1 MVYVARFVYGYVDD
15 YGDEILERGRYI
27 MVKKHIAKRFILKH
41 FKFPISI
48 AYSDPMENLPKAIEL
63 LLIDMKDNGIDRWN
77 VEEIT
82 EEWDLG
88 EPISEPADLTP
99 KEEFEI

>member
-1 MVYVARFVYGYVDD
+1 M
-15 YGDEILERGRYI
+15 
-27 MVKKHIAKRFILKH
+27 KKHTAKRYILKH

-48 AYSDPMENLPKAIEL
+48 SYKDPMENLPKAIEL
-63 LLIDMKDNGIDRWN
+63 LLKDIGENGLLSWD

-82 EEWDLG
+82 EEWGLSE
-88 EPISEPADLTP
+88 EPKRIDPTP

>member
-1 MVYVARFVYGYVDD
+1 MT
-15 YGDEILERGRYI
+15 
-27 MVKKHIAKRFILKH
+27 KKTYKAKRYILKH

-48 AYSDPMENLPKAIEL
+48 LYNDPMKNLPKAIEL
-63 LLIDMKDNGIDRWN
+63 LLKDIGENGLLSWD

-88 EPISEPADLTP
+88 VEPNTAANNSE
-99 KEEFEI
+99 EEFEV

>member
-1 MVYVARFVYGYVDD
+1 MS
-15 YGDEILERGRYI
+15 
-27 MVKKHIAKRFILKH
+27 KKHKAKRYILKH

-48 AYSDPMENLPKAIEL
+48 LYNDPKESLPKAIEL
-63 LLIDMKDNGIDRWN
+63 LLKDIGKNGLLSWD

-82 EEWDLG
+82 EEWGLG
-88 EPISEPADLTP
+88 EQPKPVNLTA

>member
-1 MVYVARFVYGYVDD
+1 MSVNYSILPMG
-15 YGDEILERGRYI
+15 EI
-27 MVKKHIAKRFILKH
+27 MKKHKAKRYILKH

-48 AYSDPMENLPKAIEL
+48 LYGDPKESLPKAIEL
-63 LLIDMKDNGIDRWN
+63 LLKDIKDNGLLSWD

-88 EPISEPADLTP
+88 VEPNTAANNSE
-99 KEEFEI
+99 EEFEV

>member
-1 MVYVARFVYGYVDD
+1 M
-15 YGDEILERGRYI
+15 
-27 MVKKHIAKRFILKH
+27 KKHKAKRYILKH

-48 AYSDPMENLPKAIEL
+48 LYSDPKESLPKAVEL
-63 LLIDMKDNGIDRWN
+63 LLKDMKENGLDRWN

-88 EPISEPADLTP
+88 EPISEPVDLTP
-99 KEEFEI
+99 KEEFEL

>member
-1 MVYVARFVYGYVDD
+1 M
-15 YGDEILERGRYI
+15 GD
-27 MVKKHIAKRFILKH
+27 VKMKTHTAKRYILKH

-63 LLIDMKDNGIDRWN
+63 LLKDMKENGLDRWN

-82 EEWDLG
+82 EEWGLG
-88 EPISEPADLTP
+88 EQPKSVDLAP
-99 KEEFEI
+99 KEEFSV